1 MCGACG
7 RPVAADPVFP
17 EGRTTR
23 GNLIAAQMIAALC
36 LPLAGRVKVAGLADG
51 FAITAPARPQAQCPT
66 VGEAWAALLAAA
78 PDAVAVLDNV
88 PDGLQARYRDPIEQ
102 RLLEAVIA
110 AGREAAHAPRTAR
123 PPRDLAPD
131 IGAL

>member
-36 LPLAGRVKVAGLADG
+36 PPLAGRVKVVGLADG
-51 FAITAPARPQAQCPT
+51 FVVSAPGRPQALCAT
-66 VGEAWAALLAAA
+66 VGEAWAALFTAA
-78 PDAVAVLDNV
+78 PAAVAVLDDV
-88 PDGLQARYRDPIEQ
+88 SDGLAARYRDPIEY
-102 RLLEAVIA
+102 RRLEAVIA
-110 AGREAAHAPRTAR
+110 AGREAARAFRDRVRTSFPPHR
-123 PPRDLAPD
+123 PPQP
-131 IGAL
+131 